1 MRAAGASRSKTLPG
15 ISSKRHSQRAAL
27 KTRASVFAALGDE
40 TRLSVLARLGD
51 GRPQSI
57 SRLTAGTN
65 LTRQAVTK
73 HLRVLANVG
82 VVRSV
87 RRGRESLFE
96 LEPQPIEEVRDYLD
110 QVSRQWDDALARL
123 KSHVEDL

>member
-1 MRAAGASRSKTLPG
+1 MSSR
-15 ISSKRHSQRAAL
+15 RHSQRAAL
-27 KTRASVFAALGDE
+27 RTRASVFAALGDE
-40 TRLSVLARLGD
+40 TRLSVLAKLGN

-57 SRLTAGTN
+57 ARLTAGTN
-65 LTRQAVTK
+65 LSRQAVTK

-123 KSHVEDL
+123 KAHIED